1 MGIKRILRDIQPKL
15 EYITNSHLCV
25 KEEKELKLEISKIR
39 FKSLTVTVQ
48 NPISI
53 KTFYEITAYCRI
65 KVVCVSLEYG
75 ALIVILIFCHL
86 EDEGIRPPH
95 HVARYFYFPV

>member
-39 FKSLTVTVQ
+39 LKSLTVTVQ

-53 KTFYEITAYCRI
+53 KTF
-65 KVVCVSLEYG
+65 
-75 ALIVILIFCHL
+75 
-86 EDEGIRPPH
+86 
-95 HVARYFYFPV
+95 